1 MTSRRTQLAAIV
13 LMLASCTGCGHVGRG
28 LGKVAVGLAVAA
40 AASVVNS
47 AVRGP
52 HRGAAQY
59 GTEEDRAKRE
69 AARQADAELR
79 LREAKRAYASAP
91 AAIPPL

>member
-1 MTSRRTQLAAIV
+1 MTSQRTQLAAIV
-13 LMLASCTGCGHVGRG
+13 LMLASCTGCGHVGRTF
-28 LGKVAVGLAVAA
+28 GKVAAGLAIAA

-52 HRGAAQY
+52 HRAPPQY
-59 GTEEDRAKRE
+59 GTEEDRAERE

-79 LREAKRAYASAP
+79 LREAERAYASAP
-91 AAIPPL
+91 AAIPQL